1 MSMEDQEP
9 PQQARLVSIRTMAD
23 LLGVSIQGL
32 RKWEKQGVITPY
44 RLPGGE
50 RRYDIEE
57 TKKQLFNRA

>member
-9 PQQARLVSIRTMAD
+9 TQQARLVSIRTMAD

-50 RRYDIEE
+50 RRYDVEL
-57 TKKQLFNRA
+57 TKHQLLTKP